1 MGSAAHKALKNAPSD
16 AAFYKTKLTT
26 GHYYMSRRLPATA
39 LHLRRI
45 ESGGAM
51 VMALNETDF

>member
-1 MGSAAHKALKNAPSD
+1 SD

-26 GHYYMSRRLPATA
+26 GRYYMFRLLPATA